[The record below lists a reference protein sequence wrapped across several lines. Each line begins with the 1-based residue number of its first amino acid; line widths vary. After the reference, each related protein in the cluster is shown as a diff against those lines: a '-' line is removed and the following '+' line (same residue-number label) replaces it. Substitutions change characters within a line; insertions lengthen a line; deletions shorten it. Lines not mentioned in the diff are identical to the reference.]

1 MYRPIAK
8 RVQQTLT
15 WTAAVL
21 AAVGSGALVANL
33 TATPPAIRP
42 AVASPL
48 TGVAATTATLSS
60 SSASTSAVHVVPVAA
75 VVRAISPSTVVSLT
89 PRSLTVRSPS
99 GVPSTYVLTS
109 STVVLSGRRH
119 VTVGHVH
126 VGDRVFVIPAPSSS
140 SSAGTI
146 GILPSGSGE
155 SHEFGSDRRT
165 TASLRDQ

>member
-8 RVQQTLT
+8 RVQQTFT

-60 SSASTSAVHVVPVAA
+60 NTASTSVVPVVPVAA

-99 GVPSTYVLTS
+99 GVTSTYVLTT

-119 VTVGHVH
+119 VTVAHVH
-126 VGDRVFVIPAPSSS
+126 VGDRVFIIPAPSSS

-155 SHEFGSDRRT
+155 SREFGSDGRT
-165 TASLRDQ
+165 TATLRDQ